1 MNKIRIG
8 IVDDYTIFRDGL
20 RVSLASDGEL
30 EVVFEAGNGQ
40 ETLDYLA
47 NTPTDVILMDLK
59 MPVMDG
65 MEATRKIRIEYPDCK
80 IIAITLYDDEKFIIH
95 LMELGAS
102 GYLLKNAESREIRK
116 SIHAVYQDGYYFND
130 VVNKALLKRLVIKGK
145 VKPSFNNEAEL
156 TDRELQVLKLIC
168 QENTAAEIGDKIYL
182 SPRSVEGIRQRLI
195 DKIGVRNTAGLVM
208 YAVRKG
214 IID

>member
-102 GYLLKNAESREIRK
+102 GYLLKNAESGEIRR

>member
-102 GYLLKNAESREIRK
+102 GYLLKNAESGEIRK

>member
-20 RVSLASDGEL
+20 RVSLASDREL

-102 GYLLKNAESREIRK
+102 GYLLKNAESGEIRK

>member
-20 RVSLASDGEL
+20 RVSLASDREL

-102 GYLLKNAESREIRK
+102 GYLLKNAESGEIRK

-130 VVNKALLKRLVIKGK
+130 LVNKALLKRLVIKGK

-168 QENTAAEIGDKIYL
+168 QENTAAEIGDIIYL